1 MESLGLAKYAADY
14 YRRTVP
20 DACSSGLDDFTAG
33 FVQCCWDEDL
43 DDEEMVDRMVKAAMA
58 DPEVASEFAKECA
71 KFELMEKQA
80 DGVGAAV
87 AKGIGSWLAP
97 AGRRLNALNPFS
109 RGARPPVPH
118 APVPPAPHVPVPP
131 VGQAAGQAAG
141 HGAAQAA
148 GHAGGDALSHLLSG
162 PVASAAPQRTYA
174 QMLSGNPL
182 ARGTGR
188 ALGYGAGAV
197 SAVGGAALTGQ
208 MVAPGTYQRLT
219 ESDQQRTL
227 REGGERA
234 QTQALQQDQR
244 RQFGETLAGEL
255 EHGFAGGEGLRPV
268 NRGMNLTAHGNM
280 RSDTPSGYA
289 LLDAGDQGG
298 WLGRYRQNLPEQDRA
313 SFDRTAPYIAAIRQ
327 DPRLVQLLAT
337 NPTGAAGQTFTQA
350 LAHGAVESGNRT
362 GLMGARRNPTQF
374 VNQLREQFLPGAPAL
389 ASLPLD
395 REAIGKTMDAPVPQ
409 GITDAQLT
417 TYLQQQG
424 FNTDAFRQLPPQQQQ
439 QPGQTGQPIVSL
451 NHLQARLNSADMRDP
466 VVQTALDNIKK
477 DPEFARQAR
486 AFEAQYPDVH
496 EPTGNLLE
504 DIWGQAGK
512 AFGGWGRTML
522 LGGMGLGLFGMLS
535 GLTGQT
541 SGMGMWGPLLGGV
554 GLAGLAATGG
564 SQQGAGNLMGGLGSL
579 FGMGQ
584 APQGFS
590 PLQAPPAPA
599 QPAPAQPAP
608 AAGAAPPAAA
618 GNAPAPTQQET
629 AQQRTQ
635 RTQQTRARVSEV
647 VGSGRPAD
655 VERGSQMFADMLVSD
670 RPDRAMELVDRET
683 QFRMAT
689 PKVIAARSGGALT
702 EQEATMLQRNLVPVL
717 TALRKK
723 LGMPSKFVPNRF
735 MPGGTWSQE

>member
-1 MESLGLAKYAADY
+1 
-14 YRRTVP
+14 V
-20 DACSSGLDDFTAG
+20 
-33 FVQCCWDEDL
+33 
-43 DDEEMVDRMVKAAMA
+43 
-58 DPEVASEFAKECA
+58 
-71 KFELMEKQA
+71 
-80 DGVGAAV
+80 
-87 AKGIGSWLAP
+87 
-97 AGRRLNALNPFS
+97 
-109 RGARPPVPH
+109 
-118 APVPPAPHVPVPP
+118 
-131 VGQAAGQAAG
+131 AG
-141 HGAAQAA
+141 HGAAQVA
-148 GHAGGDALSHLLSG
+148 GQIGNYALPHMG
-162 PVASAAPQRTYA
+162 AAPAAAVPQSTYA
-174 QMLSGNPL
+174 QMLLG
-182 ARGTGR
+182 GGR
-188 ALGYGAGAV
+188 RTVGVGVAGL
-197 SAVGGAALTGQ
+197 SAAGGAAGLGY
-208 MVAPGTYQRLT
+208 VAAPGTMQRLT

-255 EHGFAGGEGLRPV
+255 EHGFAGGEGLSPMH
-268 NRGMNLTAHGNM
+268 RGMNLTAHGNL

-289 LLDAGDQGG
+289 LLDAGDHGG

-313 SFDRTAPYIAAIRQ
+313 SFDRVSPYIAAIRQ
-327 DPRLVQLLAT
+327 DPRLVQLLQT

-350 LAHGAVESGNRT
+350 LAHGAVESGNRP

-389 ASLPLD
+389 SSLPLD
-395 REAIGKTMDAPVPQ
+395 REAIGKTMDAEVPQ
-409 GITDAQLT
+409 GMTDAQLT

-424 FNTDAFRQLPPQQQQ
+424 FNPDAFRQLSPQQQQQQQ
-439 QPGQTGQPIVSL
+439 QPGQTGQADPQRQALAGRAVNQESQALQTALGGERTPEAMRNAVTTLQDPAAFESYHQGLENLERQVASQAGRISRDRALYMTENIRHARSIAALAQAERVTGQPVVSL
-451 NHLQARLNSADMRDP
+451 DHLRQRLNSADMQDP
-466 VVQTALDNIKK
+466 VVQTTLDGIRR

-486 AFEAQYPDVH
+486 AFESQYPDVH

-535 GLTGQT
+535 GLSGQT

-590 PLQAPPAPA
+590 PLQAPPSGAPPAPA
-599 QPAPAQPAP
+599 PAPAQPAP

-629 AQQRTQ
+629 AEQRTQ
-635 RTQQTRARVSEV
+635 RTQQTRARVSEL

-655 VERGSQMFADMLVSD
+655 VERGSQMFADMMVSD
-670 RPDRAMELVDRET
+670 MPDRARELVDRET
-683 QFRMAT
+683 QLRMAT
-689 PKVIAARSGGALT
+689 PKMIAERSGGALT